1 MKVSSTCIFQIISCI
16 ISTIELIFVN
26 GKAHYY
32 PLKDIVGSEFCYI
45 RLYVILWFNMYA
57 QFSSLFITF
66 YRYICIFF
74 GKQLVQLKIS
84 PKVNTGQIRVKILFY
99 MLFINNSTIIN
110 LTNLLLN
117 LKIC

>member
-84 PKVNTGQIRVKILFY
+84 PKVNTGQIRVKILFC

-110 LTNLLLN
+110 STNC
-117 LKIC
+117 IHHFTA